1 MEITKVF
8 NNEKFGAIRV
18 AGTSE
23 QPLFCLADVC
33 KAVEL
38 KNPSS
43 VRARLDNE
51 DVQLIDL
58 HALNSTEGGI
68 IGNANANFIT
78 ESGLYD
84 VIFQSA
90 SPSVKPFK
98 LWVTKEVLPSI
109 RKHGGYLTK
118 EKVEEALLNPDLLIQ
133 LATNLKNE
141 QEKARLAESKA
152 LLLEQKTIEQAPKV
166 AFANAVEAAKS
177 SCLVGELAKILTQN
191 GYTIGQ
197 NRLFKWLRDNKY
209 LGTKGENYNI
219 PNQSHI
225 ESGLFELKK
234 GIRSGNDGVMHHT
247 TTVKVTGKGQIYFVN
262 KLLAESK

>member
-1 MEITKVF
+1 
-8 NNEKFGAIRV
+8 
-18 AGTSE
+18 
-23 QPLFCLADVC
+23 
-33 KAVEL
+33 
-38 KNPSS
+38 
-43 VRARLDNE
+43 
-51 DVQLIDL
+51 
-58 HALNSTEGGI
+58 
-68 IGNANANFIT
+68 
-78 ESGLYD
+78 
-84 VIFQSA
+84 SA

-197 NRLFKWLRDNKY
+197 NRLFKWLLDNKY

-262 KLLAESK
+262 KLLAESKIGLVGCKNITKTI